1 MPRHFAR
8 LSRRPGRGFTLV
20 ELMIALTIGL
30 LVTIGILTLLGSMR
44 RTSTTQT
51 GLSTLQDNERIAMSL
66 ISDLVQTAGYYPYG
80 SSSTTLFPVTTTAPV
95 FGTAGQFV
103 TGATGD
109 SITVRYATAGNTALL
124 DKAIDC
130 SGNTSATAK
139 MYTATMSVVAGNLQ
153 CSLLVA
159 GTTTTVTLVTGITS
173 MTVLYGVQ
181 SNSGSTNNSVDA
193 YLSASA
199 VNAANLWGKVLCV
212 KVTLNF
218 VNPLAGQPGQPA
230 TGTTIPFTRVITVM
244 NNTGVDS

>member
-1 MPRHFAR
+1 
-8 LSRRPGRGFTLV
+8 
-20 ELMIALTIGL
+20 MIALTIGL

-80 SSSTTLFPVTTTAPV
+80 SSSTTLFPVTATAPV

-103 TGATGD
+103 TGSTASGSD

-139 MYTATMSVVAGNLQ
+139 MYTATMSVATGNLLQ

-159 GTTTTVTLVTGITS
+159 GTTTTITLVTGITS
-173 MTVLYGVQ
+173 MQVMYGVQ
-181 SNSGSTNNSVDA
+181 SNSGATNNSVDA
-193 YLSASA
+193 YLSAAA
-199 VNAANLWGKVLCV
+199 VNAAGLWGKVLCV

-230 TGTTIPFTRVITVM
+230 AGTTIPFTRVITVM